1 MPRVIEVKNLVKRYR
16 KTDKNA
22 IDNIS
27 FSVDAGEFFALLG
40 PNGAGKTT
48 TISILT
54 TTLAKTSG
62 IVNIAG
68 YDAETQASSVRKNI
82 GVIFQ
87 QPSLD
92 LNLTAEENVRL
103 HAMLYDLY
111 SFRPTYALMPE
122 GYKRRVHELAEI
134 LGISDALFEPIKTFS
149 GGMRRKLEIIRSLMH
164 RPRILFLDEPTT
176 GLDPVSRK
184 NLWEYLQQVR
194 SRERTTMFLTTHY
207 LEEAETADHIC
218 IIDHGKIVSLGTPS
232 ETKKGLIE
240 EYVLADAKDRKT
252 LRSELTHRGVEF
264 TQHRCAH
271 NSAGFTVNDLFR
283 IPVTGG
289 TSAYQIIKSIHTPL
303 TVLKIHNPTLEEA
316 YLEMIGKEDKAI

>member
-16 KTDKNA
+16 KADMNA
-22 IDNIS
+22 VDNIS
-27 FSVDAGEFFALLG
+27 FSVEAGEFFALLG

-48 TISILT
+48 TISVLT

-62 IVNIAG
+62 IITIAG
-68 YDAETQASSVRKNI
+68 FDVDRAASSVRKNI

-103 HAMLYDLY
+103 HGNLYGLY
-111 SFRPTYALMPE
+111 SFRPSYALMPE
-122 GYKRRVHELAEI
+122 NYKKRVNDLAEV
-134 LGISDALFEPIKTFS
+134 LGISDALFDPIKTFS

-184 NLWEYLQQVR
+184 NLWEYLQAAR

-207 LEEAETADHIC
+207 LEEAEGADRIC
-218 IIDHGKIVSLGTPS
+218 IIDHGKIISLGTPA
-232 ETKKGLIE
+232 ETKQGLIE
-240 EYVLADAKDRKT
+240 EYILMDAKDKKA
-252 LRSELTHRGVEF
+252 LRGELTHLGVAF
-264 TQHRCAH
+264 IA
-271 NSAGFTVNDLFR
+271 ADIFR
-283 IPVTGG
+283 VSLNGMT
-289 TSAYQIIKSIHTPL
+289 AYQIIKAIRTPL

-316 YLEMIGKEDKAI
+316 YLEKLKVKS